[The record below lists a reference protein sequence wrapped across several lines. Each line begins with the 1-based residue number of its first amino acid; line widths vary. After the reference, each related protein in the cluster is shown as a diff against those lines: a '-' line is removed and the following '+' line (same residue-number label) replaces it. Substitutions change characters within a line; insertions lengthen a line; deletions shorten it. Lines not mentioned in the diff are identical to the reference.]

1 MINLRNEIGEGCRR
15 WRILGD
21 ISGVVLETRQVTA
34 AAWLH
39 CSFDKAQLN

>member
-21 ISGVVLETRQVTA
+21 ISGVVLETRQVG
-34 AAWLH
+34 
-39 CSFDKAQLN
+39 KATMDHIDTSPFNM